1 MVNTRYVTTEGMAP
15 CVAAGIPEQWP
26 LSIRPE
32 QFQLADANAAPATLA
47 SVQVDRPYEVL
58 DVERGTPLSTL
69 LADLTT
75 FMTSF

>member
-1 MVNTRYVTTEGMAP
+1 MAP

-32 QFQLADANAAPATLA
+32 QFQLADANAAPAPADANAAPATLA

-58 DVERGTPLSTL
+58 DVERGTPLSAL
-69 LADLTT
+69 LADLTA
-75 FMTSF
+75 FMTPF